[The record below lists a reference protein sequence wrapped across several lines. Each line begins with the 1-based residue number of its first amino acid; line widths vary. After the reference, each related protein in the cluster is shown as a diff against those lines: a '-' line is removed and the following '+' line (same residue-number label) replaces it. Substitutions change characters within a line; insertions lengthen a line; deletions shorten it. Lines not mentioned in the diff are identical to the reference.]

1 MRLLIREKI
10 FSWSDQFTVMDENGG
25 VRYTV
30 EGQLFSWGKKLRVYD
45 LAGQEVAYIEQKV
58 MSFMPRYRV
67 YVGEVLICE
76 VIREFSFFRPKYS
89 VLGAGWHVDGEF
101 WEHDYTVT
109 KDNRT
114 IVSINKEWFAWG
126 DCYTLDF
133 ADPANELYGLALV
146 LAIDCAM
153 EANG

>member
-1 MRLLIREKI
+1 MRLLVREKV
-10 FSWSDQFTVMDENGG
+10 FSWSDRFTILDEKGG

-67 YVGEVLICE
+67 YVGEILICE
-76 VIREFSFFRPKYS
+76 VVREFSFFRPRYS
-89 VLGAGWHVDGEF
+89 VLGAGWDVEGEF
-101 WEHDYTVT
+101 WEHDYTVF
-109 KDNRT
+109 KDHRP
-114 IVSINKEWFAWG
+114 IVSINKEWFTWG
-126 DCYTLDF
+126 DCYTLDISDS
-133 ADPANELYGLALV
+133 ADELQALALV

-153 EANG
+153 ETNA